1 MIANDPI
8 LQKFVNNTE
17 ANQGKLQVW
26 DREMILKIM
35 KQIAKRESNKINKI
49 KRIEFCKGISMC
61 SS

>member
-1 MIANDPI
+1 
-8 LQKFVNNTE
+8 LQKFVNNSLKQIKE
-17 ANQGKLQVW
+17 SLQVW

-35 KQIAKRESNKINKI
+35 KQIAKRELNKINKI